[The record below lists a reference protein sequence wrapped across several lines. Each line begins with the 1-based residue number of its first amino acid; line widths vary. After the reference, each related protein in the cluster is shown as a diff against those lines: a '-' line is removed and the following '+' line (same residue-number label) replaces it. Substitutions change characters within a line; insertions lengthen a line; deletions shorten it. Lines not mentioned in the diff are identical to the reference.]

1 MRTSWYRFQE
11 VRTLLSSA
19 RTHRHRGVSICAI
32 PPVLLGLAIVSL
44 VLVGTAF
51 GAGQDPE
58 AIPIFVF
65 TAEAGSDDAV
75 EDVNLPAREREQEPM
90 WFGPEGNEYHFDLG
104 EARRQVE
111 LLNRQ
116 LQQTGSRRDMME
128 LVESQDQAVIF
139 LQVVATEVSGSIQGD
154 GIFGGGSSVTTSA
167 LQEVL
172 VARMTIRNSAFTSDF
187 LGTKVDGLRTPSFN
201 VAAQIQEFV
210 ERNLDTLRGADPRR

>member
-1 MRTSWYRFQE
+1 MRTSWCPLQAL
-11 VRTLLSSA
+11 RTLLSPA
-19 RTHRHRGVSICAI
+19 RTQRHRGGSICAI
-32 PPVLLGLAIVSL
+32 PSCLLGLAIVSL
-44 VLVGTAF
+44 VLVGTSF

-58 AIPIFVF
+58 AIRIFVF
-65 TAEAGSDDAV
+65 SAEAGSDDAID
-75 EDVNLPAREREQEPM
+75 DVNLPAREREQEPM

-116 LQQTGSRRDMME
+116 LQTGSRRDMME

-139 LQVVATEVSGSIQGD
+139 LEVVATEVSGSIQGD

-187 LGTKVDGLRTPSFN
+187 LGTKVDGLRTPAFN

-210 ERNLDTLRGADPRR
+210 ERNLDTLRGADPRH